1 MIRRLALLALIAA
14 CLPAAANAHQRS
26 LSYSSWRP
34 DGEGARVHARVSQLD
49 LSRIGLAFQGTGGA
63 SDPIA
68 AYLVSRLLLFQ
79 GDDACRPIASPT
91 RRETEPGW
99 ALYAWRVRCAP
110 GGPRRIE
117 SRLFFEVAPS
127 HLHFAR
133 VERAG
138 VASTERV
145 LSEASSGWTLPDPAS
160 AGTQAATANTGTS
173 LTGYGTLGVEHI
185 LTGWDHLAFVL
196 ALLLLAGSL
205 REVATLVTAFTLAHS
220 VTLGLAT
227 LGWVQPESGAVEA
240 LIGFSIA
247 LVAAENSWILSG
259 RRRAIPLATVTGL
272 LVLALLPSGAVA
284 RAALL
289 GLALFSA
296 CHFGLLQR
304 AQRPARLRAAVA
316 FTFGLVHGFGFAG
329 ILAELEL
336 PTSRLVPALFGF
348 NLGVEIGQLAVV
360 ALAWPA
366 LRVIARLGGGMAGR
380 WTAELGSAAAC
391 GLGVYWF
398 VVRHFG

>member
-1 MIRRLALLALIAA
+1 
-14 CLPAAANAHQRS
+14 
-26 LSYSSWRP
+26 
-34 DGEGARVHARVSQLD
+34 
-49 LSRIGLAFQGTGGA
+49 
-63 SDPIA
+63 
-68 AYLVSRLLLFQ
+68 
-79 GDDACRPIASPT
+79 
-91 RRETEPGW
+91 
-99 ALYAWRVRCAP
+99 
-110 GGPRRIE
+110 
-117 SRLFFEVAPS
+117 
-127 HLHFAR
+127 
-133 VERAG
+133 
-138 VASTERV
+138 
-145 LSEASSGWTLPDPAS
+145 
-160 AGTQAATANTGTS
+160 
-173 LTGYGTLGVEHI
+173 
-185 LTGWDHLAFVL
+185 
-196 ALLLLAGSL
+196 
-205 REVATLVTAFTLAHS
+205 VTAFTLAHS

-272 LVLALLPSGAVA
+272 LALALLPSGAVA

-366 LRVIARLGGGMAGR
+366 LRLIARLGGGMAGR